1 MPPSDLDLL
10 RGTFDLILLRA
21 LTWGPMHGLGILR
34 WIEST
39 TQNGLQIEEGSLYPA
54 LHRLEQKGWLAAEW
68 GISENNRKAKYYRL
82 TTVGR
87 RQLTAELTRWSR
99 YTAAIGLIIAASGAT
114 PNGATSAGAK

>member
-1 MPPSDLDLL
+1 MAPTDLDLL
-10 RGTFDLILLRA
+10 RGTFDLILLRT

-39 TQNGLQIEEGSLYPA
+39 TENGLQIEEGSLYPA

-82 TTVGR
+82 STLGR
-87 RQLTAELTRWSR
+87 RQLAAELKRWSR
-99 YTAAIGLIIAASGAT
+99 YTAAIGLIIAADG
-114 PNGATSAGAK
+114 NVAGESK

>member
-10 RGTFDLILLRA
+10 RGTFDLILLRT

-68 GISENNRKAKYYRL
+68 GLSENNRKAKYYRL
-82 TTVGR
+82 TPVGR
-87 RQLTAELTRWSR
+87 RQLTAELKRWSR
-99 YTAAIGLIIAASGAT
+99 YTAAVGLIIDATGAA
-114 PNGATSAGAK
+114 PAGGK

>member
-1 MPPSDLDLL
+1 MPSSDLDLL
-10 RGTFDLILLRA
+10 RGTFDLILLRT

-82 TTVGR
+82 TPVGR
-87 RQLTAELTRWSR
+87 RQLAAELKRWSR
-99 YTAAIGLIIAASGAT
+99 YTDAVGLIIDAGDAT
-114 PNGATSAGAK
+114 PNGAK